1 MKEWQLQEAKAKF
14 SEVVEC
20 ALKGEKQLVTKRGE
34 KAVVVMA
41 YEDYQ
46 RLENKDQTLWDVF
59 KTAPRMDEDELPLKR
74 DKTPIKP
81 FVLE

>member
-1 MKEWQLQEAKAKF
+1 MREWQLQEAKAKF
-14 SEVVEC
+14 SEVVER

-34 KAVVVMA
+34 KAVIVMA
-41 YEDYQ
+41 YEDYEK
-46 RLENKDQTLWDVF
+46 LEAEDQTLWEVF
-59 KTAPRMDEDELPLKR
+59 KTAPRMEEEDLPISR

>member
-1 MKEWQLQEAKAKF
+1 MKEWQLQEAKSKF
-14 SEVVEC
+14 SEVVER

-41 YEDYQ
+41 YEDYE
-46 RLENKDQTLWDVF
+46 RLENKDQTLWDIF
-59 KTAPRMDEDELPLKR
+59 KTAPRMDENELPIER

-81 FVLE
+81 VSLE

>member
-14 SEVVEC
+14 SEVVDR
-20 ALKGEKQLVTKRGE
+20 ALKGERQVVTKRGE

-41 YEDYQ
+41 YEDYE
-46 RLENKDQTLWDVF
+46 RLENKDQTLWDIF
-59 KTAPRMDEDELPLKR
+59 KTAPRMDEDALPIQR